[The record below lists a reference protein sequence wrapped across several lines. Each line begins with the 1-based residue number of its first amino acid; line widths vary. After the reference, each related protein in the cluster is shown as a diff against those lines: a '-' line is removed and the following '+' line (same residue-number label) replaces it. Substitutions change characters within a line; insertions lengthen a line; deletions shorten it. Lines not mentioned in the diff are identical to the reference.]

1 MNEFPVAKDSYIAFD
16 GLSIKE
22 KIKERLNQTG
32 IFTDQNYEG
41 SNIAGIN
48 DSIAMSFSL
57 LMYYLNQSSV
67 NGQFSETSVYENMNR
82 IVKELDYKPVGHQ
95 TASVSFTMSGN
106 NLSAGIYTI
115 PRYSNL
121 SIGGVIYS
129 FGKDVSFTKT
139 LDNTPEA
146 IKGIESDSVL
156 YQGTFV
162 EMPLYTPSGNANEII
177 YITASDNSIVDN
189 FNIDVYVKTN
199 GVWKEWAKTQSLYI
213 NNSSDEVFEVRFN
226 ENQRYEIKFGDD
238 INGKKLQNTDTVLIY
253 YLMSNGIDGEIGV
266 SALQNKKV
274 IPSISFNLQ
283 SILDSSNSTYMS
295 QSQLLELAL
304 NNKFPSTYYAVPESI
319 ESIRKNAPGV
329 FRSQFSITT
338 KKSYETF
345 IRSNFSYII
354 QDSVVMNNKE
364 YLDSYI
370 KYFYELGLTKPQ
382 NESRAL
388 FNQVNYADACN
399 FNNVYIFCVPKSVKS
414 SLSYLT
420 PSQKSL
426 IVNSIAD
433 EQVLTSE
440 TVLADP
446 VYIAFD
452 LCLKDSNTVS
462 KDTISNSE
470 LFVVKTPSNRRS
482 DSSIKNDIQKVIVDF
497 FSVDN
502 NSLGQSVNIQQLN
515 ASILDIEGVSQI
527 YTRNK
532 ITGISA
538 EGIKMLYWNP
548 VYFDLTAEET
558 QSLTDLY
565 NFQYPFL
572 NNKIFVD
579 RITMQ

>member
-129 FGKDVSFTKT
+129 FGKDVAFTKT

-199 GVWKEWAKTQSLYI
+199 GVWKEWTKTQSLYI

-497 FSVDN
+497 FSVEN

-558 QSLTDLY
+558 QSLTNLY

>member
-67 NGQFSETSVYENMNR
+67 NGQFSETTVYENMNR

-95 TASVSFTMSGN
+95 TASVSFTMTGN
-106 NLSAGIYTI
+106 NLDAGIYTI

-129 FGKDVSFTKT
+129 FSKDVSFTKT

-146 IKGIESDSVL
+146 IKGIDSDTVL

-162 EMPLYTPSGNANEII
+162 EMPLYTPSGNASEII

-189 FNIDVYVKTN
+189 FNIDVYVQTD
-199 GVWKEWAKTQSLYI
+199 GVWKKWSKTQSLYI

-226 ENQRYEIKFGDD
+226 ENKRYEIKFGDD
-238 INGKKLQNTDTVLIY
+238 INGKRLQNTDKVLIY
-253 YLMSNGIDGEIGV
+253 YLLSNGIDGEIGV
-266 SALQNKKV
+266 SALQNKK
-274 IPSISFNLQ
+274 IAPSISFNLQ
-283 SILDSSNSTYMS
+283 TILDSSNKTYMS
-295 QSQLLELAL
+295 QSQLLELTL
-304 NNKFPSTYYAVPESI
+304 NNKFPSTYYSTPESI

-345 IRSNFSYII
+345 VKSNFSYII
-354 QDSVVMNNKE
+354 QDSVVMNNSE

-388 FNQVNYADACN
+388 FNQVNYADSCN

-414 SLSYLT
+414 SLAYLT
-420 PSQKSL
+420 PSQKTL
-426 IVNSIAD
+426 IINSIAD

-452 LCLKDSNTVS
+452 LCLKETNSVS
-462 KDTISNSE
+462 KETIQDSE
-470 LFVVKTPSNRRS
+470 LLVVKTSTNRRS
-482 DSSIKNDIQKVIVDF
+482 DSSIKNDIQNAIVDF
-497 FSVDN
+497 FSTDN

-515 ASILDIEGVSQI
+515 TSILNIEGVSQI

-532 ITGISA
+532 STGNSV

-548 VYFDLTAEET
+548 VYFDLTATEA
-558 QSLTDLY
+558 QSLTNLY

-579 RITMQ
+579 RITLQ

>member
-22 KIKERLNQTG
+22 KIKERLNQTRL
-32 IFTDQNYEG
+32 FTDQNYEG

-67 NGQFSETSVYENMNR
+67 NGQFSETTVYENMNR

-95 TASVSFTMSGN
+95 TASVSFTMTGN
-106 NLSAGIYTI
+106 NLGAGIYTI

-129 FGKDVSFTKT
+129 FSKDVSFTKT
-139 LDNTPEA
+139 IDNTPEA
-146 IKGIESDSVL
+146 IKGIDSDTVL
-156 YQGTFV
+156 HQGTFV

-189 FNIDVYVKTN
+189 FNIDVYVQTD
-199 GVWKEWAKTQSLYI
+199 GVWKEWSKTQSLYI

-226 ENQRYEIKFGDD
+226 ENKRYEIKFGDD
-238 INGKKLQNTDTVLIY
+238 INGKRLQNTDRVLIY
-253 YLMSNGIDGEIGV
+253 YLLSNGVDGEIGV
-266 SALQNKKV
+266 SALQNKK
-274 IPSISFNLQ
+274 IAPSVSFNLQ
-283 SILDSSNSTYMS
+283 TILDSSNSIYMS
-295 QSQLLELAL
+295 QSQLLELSL
-304 NNKFPSTYYAVPESI
+304 NNKFPSTYYSTPESI

-345 IRSNFSYII
+345 VKSNFSYII
-354 QDSVVMNNKE
+354 HDSVVMNNSE

-414 SLSYLT
+414 SLAYLT
-420 PSQKSL
+420 PSQKTL
-426 IVNSIAD
+426 IINSISD

-452 LCLKDSNTVS
+452 MCLKETNSVS
-462 KDTISNSE
+462 KETIQDSE
-470 LFVVKTPSNRRS
+470 LLVVKTQTNRRS
-482 DSSIKNDIQKVIVDF
+482 DSSIKNDIQNVINDF
-497 FSVDN
+497 FSVEN
-502 NSLGQSVNIQQLN
+502 NTLGQSVNIQQLN
-515 ASILDIEGVSQI
+515 TSILNIEGVSQI

-532 ITGISA
+532 STRNSV

-548 VYFDLTAEET
+548 VYFDLTATEA
-558 QSLTDLY
+558 QSLTNLY

-579 RITMQ
+579 RITLQ

>member
-199 GVWKEWAKTQSLYI
+199 GVWKEWTKTQSLYI

-497 FSVDN
+497 FSVEN

-558 QSLTDLY
+558 QSLTNLY